1 MNDNAEVV
9 ANHDEPIPVLA
20 VSGSGSASSDG
31 GSKRD
36 RLKKSLP
43 GSRLTDKLQN
53 VGASLG
59 DSGHSIQ
66 DRLFAKFVSR
76 QHNVTSEN
84 ESNLPEMAG

>member
-20 VSGSGSASSDG
+20 VSGSGGASSDG
-31 GSKRD
+31 GGKRD

-43 GSRLTDKLQN
+43 GSSLTDKLHSA
-53 VGASLG
+53 GTSLS

-66 DRLFAKFVSR
+66 DRLFAKFVSY
-76 QHNVTSEN
+76 HHHVTSEN